1 MMSKGENTL
10 IQVILDKSGSMAGQ
24 TGDTLKGIN
33 HFISEHRT
41 NVPEAR
47 FSLTLF
53 DTTFNLLLADVPMS
67 EVKDLTEKDYQ
78 AGGGTALLDAV
89 GATIMPIENLG
100 DRFEKVHVVILTDG
114 EENSSQD
121 FTYEAVKDKVEWHQN
136 EGKGW
141 EFTFIGA
148 NIDSYAQGGAVG
160 FAAAGT
166 MNYNQTR
173 AGTQAVFNTVT
184 ASSVGYTTGT
194 RSSTAYSDEERE
206 KVENTK

>member
-10 IQVILDKSGSMAGQ
+10 IQVILDKSGSMAEQ

-33 HFISEHRT
+33 HFIAEHRT

-53 DTTFNLLLADVPMS
+53 DTSFNLLWADLPMG
-67 EVKDLTEKDYQ
+67 EVQDITDKEYQ

-89 GATIMPIENLG
+89 GATIKAIENLG
-100 DRFEKVHVVILTDG
+100 DRFDRVHVVVLTDG
-114 EENSSQD
+114 EENSSHD
-121 FTYEAVKDKVEWHQN
+121 FTYEEVKSLVDWHQN

-148 NIDSYAQGGAVG
+148 NIDSYAHGAQYG

-166 MNYNQTR
+166 MNFNQTP
-173 AGTQAVFNTVT
+173 AGIGAAMATVS
-184 ASSVGYTTGT
+184 ANSV
-194 RSSTAYSDEERE
+194 AYSSGQRSTTSYTRAQRE
-206 KVENTK
+206 KVEKTK